1 MPFMD
6 TSSLITLALGFA
18 LGLRHATDADHIV
31 AVSTL
36 VSNAGGARRGAQYG
50 AQYGAKIGAFW
61 GAGHLLTI
69 FLIGSVLVMLRL
81 KIPPPVEWALE
92 LVVALV
98 LIGLG
103 VSTIFKCF
111 TGRFHFHQHQHGER
125 AHAHLHFHTADR
137 PNHEHNSHS
146 PQLRNNRAPLLL
158 GMAHGLAG
166 TAGLALL
173 VLTSIPTRMLGILYL
188 IVFGLGA
195 LAGMAAFGLVLG
207 GALALPTA
215 RETRRLQ
222 WLNGMRLVAG
232 TSSGVLGVVLVWRA
246 LLPHAWPF

>member
-1 MPFMD
+1 MD
-6 TSSLITLALGFA
+6 TSSIITLALGFA

-36 VSNAGGARRGAQYG
+36 VSGAGSARH
-50 AQYGAKIGAFW
+50 GAKIGAFW
-61 GAGHLLTI
+61 GAGHLLTV

-81 KIPPPVEWALE
+81 KIPPRVEWALE
-92 LVVALV
+92 LMVALV

-111 TGRFHFHQHQHGER
+111 TGRFHFHQHQHGED
-125 AHAHLHFHTADR
+125 AHTHLHFHAASQ
-137 PNHEHNSHS
+137 PKHEHNSHS
-146 PQLRNNRAPLLL
+146 PQLPHHRAPMLL

-173 VLTSIPTRMLGILYL
+173 VLTSIPTRTLGILYL

-207 GALALPTA
+207 GALSLPISNATN
-215 RETRRLQ
+215 RLK
-222 WLNGMRLVAG
+222 WLNGMRLLAG
-232 TSSGVLGVVLVWRA
+232 ASSGALGIVLVWRA
-246 LLPHAWPF
+246 LLPPAWPF

>member
-6 TSSLITLALGFA
+6 TTSLLTLALCFA

-36 VSNAGGARRGAQYG
+36 VSNAGAARSGAQH
-50 AQYGAKIGAFW
+50 GAKIGAFW

-69 FLIGSVLVMLRL
+69 FLVGSVLVMLRL
-81 KIPPPVEWALE
+81 KIPPRVEWALE
-92 LVVALV
+92 LMVALV

-111 TGRFHFHQHQHGER
+111 TGSFHFHQHQHGHG
-125 AHAHLHFHTADR
+125 AHAHLHFHTTGQPD
-137 PNHEHNSHS
+137 HEHNSHS
-146 PQLRNNRAPLLL
+146 RQLPHHRAPLLL

-173 VLTSIPTRMLGILYL
+173 VLTSIPTRTLGILYL

-207 GALALPTA
+207 GAFALPVA
-215 RETRRLQ
+215 HASHRLRRL
-222 WLNGMRLVAG
+222 NAIRLLAG

-246 LLPHAWPF
+246 LLPRSWPF

>member
-1 MPFMD
+1 MSAMD
-6 TSSLITLALGFA
+6 TSSLITLSLGFA

-36 VSNAGGARRGAQYG
+36 VSNAGGAQR
-50 AQYGAKIGAFW
+50 GAKIGAFW

-81 KIPPPVEWALE
+81 KIPPRVEWALE
-92 LVVALV
+92 LMVALV

-111 TGRFHFHQHQHGER
+111 TGRFHFHQHQHGEG
-125 AHAHLHFHTADR
+125 AHAHLHFHAASQ
-137 PNHEHNSHS
+137 PNHAHISHS
-146 PQLRNNRAPLLL
+146 EQLSHHRAPLLL

-173 VLTSIPTRMLGILYL
+173 VLTSIPTRTLGILYL
-188 IVFGLGA
+188 VVFGLGA

-207 GALALPTA
+207 GAFALPVA
-215 RETRRLQ
+215 RAASRLKR
-222 WLNGMRLVAG
+222 LNGMRLLAG
-232 TSSGVLGVVLVWRA
+232 TSSGMLGVVLVYRA
-246 LLPHAWPF
+246 FLPNDWPF

>member
-6 TSSLITLALGFA
+6 TTSLLTLALGFA

-36 VSNAGGARRGAQYG
+36 VSNAGGARRGA
-50 AQYGAKIGAFW
+50 KIGAFW
-61 GAGHLLTI
+61 GAGHLLTV

-92 LVVALV
+92 LMVALV

-111 TGRFHFHQHQHGER
+111 TGRFHFHQHQHGES
-125 AHAHLHFHTADR
+125 AHAHLHFHTAGQ

-146 PQLRNNRAPLLL
+146 PQLRRDRAPLLL

-173 VLTSIPTRMLGILYL
+173 VLTSMPTRMLGILYL
-188 IVFGLGA
+188 AVFGLGA

-207 GALALPTA
+207 GALALPATH
-215 RETRRLQ
+215 ETHRLK

>member
-1 MPFMD
+1 MD

-36 VSNAGGARRGAQYG
+36 VSNASGAQF
-50 AQYGAKIGAFW
+50 GAKIGAFW

-81 KIPPPVEWALE
+81 RIPPRMEWALE
-92 LVVALV
+92 LMVALA

-111 TGRFHFHQHQHGER
+111 TGRFHFHQHQHGEG
-125 AHAHLHFHTADR
+125 AHAHLHFHAARQPT
-137 PNHEHNSHS
+137 HEHDSHS
-146 PQLRNNRAPLLL
+146 PQLARHRAPLFL

-188 IVFGLGA
+188 LVFGLGA

-207 GALALPTA
+207 GALALPATNKA
-215 RETRRLQ
+215 HRLQ
-222 WLNGMRLVAG
+222 WLDAIRLVAG

>member
-1 MPFMD
+1 MD
-6 TSSLITLALGFA
+6 TSAIITLALGFA

-36 VSNAGGARRGAQYG
+36 VSNAGGARRGA
-50 AQYGAKIGAFW
+50 KIGAFW
-61 GAGHLLTI
+61 GAGHLLTV
-69 FLIGSVLVMLRL
+69 FLIGSVLVLLRL
-81 KIPPPVEWALE
+81 KITPPVEWALE
-92 LVVALV
+92 LMVAMV

-111 TGRFHFHQHQHGER
+111 TGRFHFHQHQHGES
-125 AHAHLHFHTADR
+125 AHAHLHFHTAGQ

-146 PQLRNNRAPLLL
+146 PQLRHQRAPLLL

-207 GALALPTA
+207 GALAQPA
-215 RETRRLQ
+215 AHGTRRLR

-232 TSSGVLGVVLVWRA
+232 ASSGLLGVVLVWRA

>member
-1 MPFMD
+1 MD

-36 VSNAGGARRGAQYG
+36 VSNAGGARHGAR
-50 AQYGAKIGAFW
+50 IGAFW

-81 KIPPPVEWALE
+81 KIPPRVEWALE

-111 TGRFHFHQHQHGER
+111 TGRFHFHQHRHGEG
-125 AHAHLHFHTADR
+125 AHAHLHFHTASQL
-137 PNHEHNSHS
+137 NHAHTSHS
-146 PQLRNNRAPLLL
+146 EQLLHHRAPLLL

-207 GALALPTA
+207 GALALSAA
-215 RETRRLQ
+215 RETHRLQ
-222 WLNGMRLVAG
+222 WLNAMRLLAG
-232 TSSGVLGVVLVWRA
+232 TSSGMLGVVLVWRA
-246 LLPHAWPF
+246 LLPHTWPF

>member
-1 MPFMD
+1 MD
-6 TSSLITLALGFA
+6 TSATFTLALGFA

-36 VSNAGGARRGAQYG
+36 VSNAGGARRGA
-50 AQYGAKIGAFW
+50 KIGAFW
-61 GAGHLLTI
+61 GAGHLLTV
-69 FLIGSVLVMLRL
+69 FLIGSVLVLLRL
-81 KIPPPVEWALE
+81 KITPPVEWALE
-92 LVVALV
+92 LMVAMV

-111 TGRFHFHQHQHGER
+111 TGRFHFHQHQHGES
-125 AHAHLHFHTADR
+125 AHAHLHFHTAGQ

-146 PQLRNNRAPLLL
+146 PQLRHQRAPLLL

-195 LAGMAAFGLVLG
+195 LAGMAAFGLALG
-207 GALALPTA
+207 GALALPA
-215 RETRRLQ
+215 AHESNRLQ

-232 TSSGVLGVVLVWRA
+232 TSSGLLGVVLVWRA
-246 LLPHAWPF
+246 LLPQAWPF

>member
-1 MPFMD
+1 MD
-6 TSSLITLALGFA
+6 ITSLITLSLGFA

-50 AQYGAKIGAFW
+50 AKVGAFW
-61 GAGHLLTI
+61 GAGHLLTV

-81 KIPPPVEWALE
+81 KIPPRVAWALE
-92 LVVALV
+92 LMVALV

-111 TGRFHFHQHQHGER
+111 TGRFHFHRHQHGER
-125 AHAHLHFHTADR
+125 GHTHLHFHNASQ
-137 PNHEHNSHS
+137 PNHEHGGLS
-146 PQLRNNRAPLLL
+146 PQLQNSRAPLLL

-207 GALALPTA
+207 GALALPA
-215 RETRRLQ
+215 AHETHRLQ
-222 WLNGMRLVAG
+222 WLNAMRLVAG
-232 TSSGVLGVVLVWRA
+232 TSSGLLGVVLVWRA

>member
-1 MPFMD
+1 MPSMD
-6 TSSLITLALGFA
+6 VSSLITLSLGFA

-36 VSNAGGARRGAQYG
+36 VSNAGGARRGA
-50 AQYGAKIGAFW
+50 KIGAFW

-69 FLIGSVLVMLRL
+69 FLIGSLLVMLRL
-81 KIPPPVEWALE
+81 KIPSPVEWALE
-92 LVVALV
+92 LMVALV

-103 VSTIFKCF
+103 VSTIFRCF

-125 AHAHLHFHTADR
+125 AHAHLHFHTASQ

-146 PQLRNNRAPLLL
+146 PPLQRHRAPLLL

-173 VLTSIPTRMLGILYL
+173 VLTSIPTRTLGILYL

-207 GALALPTA
+207 GALAWPA
-215 RETRRLQ
+215 AHEANRLQ

-232 TSSGVLGVVLVWRA
+232 ASSGVLGVVLVWRA

>member
-6 TSSLITLALGFA
+6 TTSLITLSLGFA

-36 VSNAGGARRGAQYG
+36 LSNASGARGG

-61 GAGHLLTI
+61 GAGHLLTV
-69 FLIGSVLVMLRL
+69 FLIGSVLVMLRV
-81 KIPPPVEWALE
+81 KIPPRVAWALE
-92 LVVALV
+92 LMVALV
-98 LIGLG
+98 LVGLG

-111 TGRFHFHQHQHGER
+111 TGRFHFHQHQHGES
-125 AHAHLHFHTADR
+125 AHAHLHFHTAGQ
-137 PNHEHNSHS
+137 PNHEHDSHS
-146 PQLRNNRAPLLL
+146 PQLRHHRAPLLL

-188 IVFGLGA
+188 IAFGLGA

-207 GALALPTA
+207 GALALPAA
-215 RETRRLQ
+215 RESHHLQ
-222 WLNGMRLVAG
+222 WLNVMRLVAG
-232 TSSGVLGVVLVWRA
+232 TSSGLLGIVLMWRA